1 MKYQYEV
8 IFCIVNAGF
17 TDVVMDAAKEY
28 GATGGTVIHARGTAN
43 KEAEKLFSIAIQP
56 EKEIVMILVPA
67 EIKDAST
74 VPAGQPSVFMNG
86 SIVESH
92 IMSKPV
98 SLVGA
103 SLSVNDDY
111 SVHVVVNKAT
121 ADAGQWTVKYDVSYS
136 VEDFPVC
143 VALTRNLCTCRDE
156 VCYGM
161 EPCNMYLC
169 TGEAIQPAPE
179 CLIKYLDMPDTPF
192 TVGDDT
198 YLMFYID
205 MSDPYAPFKA
215 TGRINSVRVDFEDI
229 DTQTPD
235 KNAFDVCWI
244 AFFRNVDE
252 AEEYVMEYLGI
263 TETDKNP
270 AKETE
275 GKTPTD
281 TEPPAGVDATEGK
294 QNENPVESES
304 IPAGEKQTESKTDAP
319 SRGGCGSVIGF
330 GTITVIA
337 LASAMGTVSFRKKK
351 D

>member
-1 MKYQYEV
+1 M
-8 IFCIVNAGF
+8 
-17 TDVVMDAAKEY
+17 
-28 GATGGTVIHARGTAN
+28 
-43 KEAEKLFSIAIQP
+43 
-56 EKEIVMILVPA
+56 
-67 EIKDAST
+67 
-74 VPAGQPSVFMNG
+74 
-86 SIVESH
+86 
-92 IMSKPV
+92 
-98 SLVGA
+98 
-103 SLSVNDDY
+103 
-111 SVHVVVNKAT
+111 
-121 ADAGQWTVKYDVSYS
+121 
-136 VEDFPVC
+136 
-143 VALTRNLCTCRDE
+143 
-156 VCYGM
+156 
-161 EPCNMYLC
+161 
-169 TGEAIQPAPE
+169 
-179 CLIKYLDMPDTPF
+179 
-192 TVGDDT
+192 
-198 YLMFYID
+198 
-205 MSDPYAPFKA
+205 
-215 TGRINSVRVDFEDI
+215 RVDFEDI

-281 TEPPAGVDATEGK
+281 TETPAGVDATEGK